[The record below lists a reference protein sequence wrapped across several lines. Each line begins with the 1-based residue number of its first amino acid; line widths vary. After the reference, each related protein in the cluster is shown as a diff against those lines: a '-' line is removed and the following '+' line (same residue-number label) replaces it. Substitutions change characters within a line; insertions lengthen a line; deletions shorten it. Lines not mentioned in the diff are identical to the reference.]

1 MDELKNQECPV
12 CHKKTATLIEDQRNF
27 PKFQCFLFSIS
38 CSSCNYHKSDI
49 ELEPKKENIECSKKI
64 SNIRSELEPKQ
75 QKKQTIEI
83 KDSKQLKTQIAKSSE
98 AIIKIPQIKLTIKPD
113 VSANGYITT
122 ISGLISKYKKELE
135 QERDSADS
143 TEDRKKAKNQLKKL
157 WKVEWGDVPIKV
169 NLEDKSGNSA
179 II

>member
-12 CHKKTATLIEDQRNF
+12 CHEKNATLIEDQRNF

-49 ELEPKKENIECSKKI
+49 
-64 SNIRSELEPKQ
+64 ELEPKQ

-98 AIIKIPQIKLTIKPD
+98 AIIKIPQIKLKIKPD

-143 TEDRKKAKNQLKKL
+143 PEDRKKAKNKLKKL
-157 WKVEWGDVPIKV
+157 WKVECGDIPIKLI
-169 NLEDKSGNSA
+169 LEDKSGNSA